1 MKRLIA
7 ILTLALLLMP
17 YPMARA
23 DALDFFESD
32 DQIYQLVN
40 EQGQYIT
47 SRAGRIYE
55 GDEYISGDNQLYRVI
70 TVDDAAHSATA
81 QHVGAEP
88 DLTANEATQVAALV
102 NASAATAKPDAK
114 ESANEAD
121 GKGKKLI
128 CMYSTHSDESY
139 IKGDGTQSKEGH
151 GGIYDIGD
159 DLKANLEKLGWTVE
173 YSKETSL
180 PHDAGAYRRS
190 RQIAEDFIKQQPTAL
205 LDIHRDGIPNESE
218 YTTTVDGEDM
228 TQVRLFVGRNNPNAS
243 ANRSLAKKLKADADK
258 QYPDFIKDIFI
269 GKGNYNQELY
279 PQSLLLEF
287 GTHTSEK
294 DHVEKSTKVMA
305 DVLDN
310 VLGSGTAKAEGAEG
324 AAGAKTQNASGA
336 TGIAWIVGI
345 AIVGAA
351 IYGLVSTGTLGNWK
365 EKLARGSSEV
375 TGGLI
380 GKQRDDERDK
390 DGHK

>member
-7 ILTLALLLMP
+7 ILTLALLLAP
-17 YPMARA
+17 HPMTARA
-23 DALDFFESD
+23 DITEFFEVD
-32 DQIYQLVN
+32 DQVYQLLD

-47 SRAGRIYE
+47 SRAGRIYD
-55 GDEYISGDNQLYRVI
+55 GDEYISGGNQLYRVVA
-70 TVDDAAHSATA
+70 VDDEAHRATA

-88 DLTANEATQVAALV
+88 DLAASEATQVSAPVSAA
-102 NASAATAKPDAK
+102 AATAKPESTDA
-114 ESANEAD
+114 AD
-121 GKGKKLI
+121 PGKKLI

-139 IKGDGTQSKEGH
+139 VEGDGTQSKENGK
-151 GGIYDIGD
+151 GGIYDVGD
-159 DLKANLEKLGWTVE
+159 ELKANLEKLGWQVE

-218 YTTTVDGEDM
+218 YETEVHGEDM

-243 ANRSLAKKLKADADK
+243 ANRSLAKKIKADADK

-279 PQSLLLEF
+279 PQALLLEF

-294 DHVEKSTKVMA
+294 DQVEKSTQVMA

-310 VLGSGTAKAEGAEG
+310 VLGSGTAKAEGEGG
-324 AAGAKTQNASGA
+324 AAGAQTQNASGM

-351 IYGLVSTGTLGNWK
+351 IYGLAQTGTLGNWK
-365 EKLARGSSEV
+365 EKLARGTSEV

-380 GKQRDDERDK
+380 GDKRDDARK
-390 DGHK
+390 DGEDKK